1 MGRTCVLLLAP
12 QSFLLAFEILVSSF
26 LSPTCNFPVQTYL
39 NKEVTV
45 YREHTQMNKA
55 FHPSCKM
62 ILTNSARSV
71 LMGELVLLG
80 LSTEAVSSS
89 VSLEE

>member
-1 MGRTCVLLLAP
+1 MLLLGP

-26 LSPTCNFPVQTYL
+26 PSPTCNFPVQKYL
-39 NKEVTV
+39 NKVVTV

-55 FHPSCKM
+55 VHPRSKM
-62 ILTNSARSV
+62 ILTNSAPSV